1 MRAEPSRGAIACAI
15 MLPRIMQGLDTTIAN
30 VALPHIQGNLSA
42 SQTQISWVL
51 TSYIVSAAIMMPLT
65 GWLAGRFGIKYIYLM
80 SVAGFTV
87 ASALCGSATGLTELV
102 IYRVLQGVCGAGMVP
117 LSQAVLLQTYPV
129 ERHGQAMAIF
139 GIGSIVGPITGP
151 VLGGWLTE
159 NYSWRWIFYINLPVG
174 VLATLGILLF
184 IRETRRAHRETF
196 DFFGFITLS
205 VAIGA
210 VQMLLDRGEVLDW
223 FGSTEIWVEATI
235 AAVAFYLFLVHIV
248 TATGPSFL
256 NRELLKSPNFVAGIM
271 LMFFLGGILNGTL
284 ALLPTMLQNLM
295 NYPVMTAGLV
305 TAPRAFGTMIAM
317 FLVARF
323 IGRIDTRLLIL
334 FGLAMTA
341 AAQWQMT
348 GFSLDMG
355 MGPVILSGLTQG
367 FGIGCIFVPIN
378 TLALSNLPRNIMTQG
393 TALRSLMR
401 NIGGSVGIAAFEAQL
416 QQNTQIV
423 HSRLVEG
430 LRPDNPLAR
439 LPFMPAP
446 YSLKAPAGIA
456 ALNAE
461 VTRQAAMVAYI
472 DDFKLMMILALASM
486 ALLLLVRRRRPVPAA
501 AAAE

>member
-1 MRAEPSRGAIACAI
+1 MRAEPSRGAVACAI

-65 GWLAGRFGIKYIYLM
+65 GWLAGRFGIKYIYLL
-80 SVAGFTV
+80 SVAGFTI
-87 ASALCGSATGLTELV
+87 ASALCGSATSLTELV
-102 IYRVLQGVCGAGMVP
+102 IYRALQGVCGAGMVP

-184 IRETRRAHRETF
+184 IRETRRAHREAF

-223 FGSTEIWVEATI
+223 FGSTEIWTEAAI
-235 AAVAFYLFLVHIV
+235 AAVAFYLFVVHIV

-284 ALLPTMLQNLM
+284 ALLPTMLQTLM

-317 FLVARF
+317 FVVARF

-348 GFSLDMG
+348 GFSLHMG

-439 LPFMPAP
+439 PPFMPAP
-446 YSLKAPAGIA
+446 YSLKAPSGIA

-486 ALLLLVRRRRPVPAA
+486 GLLLLVRRRRPAPAA
-501 AAAE
+501 AAE